1 MENIHL
7 LIFNY
12 YFLNIIFKINFRS
25 TDNCSGNSIRPP
37 IGRRIFTLNNLWE
50 SDYADD
56 GNVDDDDDDDDE
68 EEDDDDEEDDDGDEE
83 EEEEDYDGDQE
94 EEE

>member
-1 MENIHL
+1 M
-7 LIFNY
+7 
-12 YFLNIIFKINFRS
+12 NIIFKINFRS

-56 GNVDDDDDDDDE
+56 GNGDDDDDDDE
-68 EEDDDDEEDDDGDEE
+68 EEDYDGDEEE
-83 EEEEDYDGDQE
+83 EEEEDYDGDPEKE
-94 EEE
+94 E